1 MDCHCLINKTT
12 PLVPAK
18 GDKGDTVLA
27 FHFRARLD
35 LMFWH
40 AYYA

>member
-18 GDKGDTVLA
+18 GDKGDTVLVEEEPFA
-27 FHFRARLD
+27 D
-35 LMFWH
+35 L
-40 AYYA
+40 